1 MSEVLKKEK
10 ISIMTK
16 DSEETK
22 TTLAKG
28 EYNATNIQ
36 VLEGTEAVRMRPA
49 MYIGDTFSRGLHH
62 LVYEVVVI
70 MQLTRQWQG
79 GGGRVQLYCYS

>member
-1 MSEVLKKEK
+1 MADKESGTKEYGADK
-10 ISIMTK
+10 IR
-16 DSEETK
+16 
-22 TTLAKG
+22 
-28 EYNATNIQ
+28 
-36 VLEGTEAVRMRPA
+36 VLEGLEGVRHRPA
-49 MYIGDTFSRGLHH
+49 MYIGSTGKPGLHH